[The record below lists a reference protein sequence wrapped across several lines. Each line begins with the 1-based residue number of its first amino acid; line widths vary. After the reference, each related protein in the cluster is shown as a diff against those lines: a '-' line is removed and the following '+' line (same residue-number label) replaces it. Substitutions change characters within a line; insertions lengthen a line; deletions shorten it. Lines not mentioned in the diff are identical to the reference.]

1 MRNRIH
7 DASASS
13 SSGRSTLRIPEESA
27 SREVHVVLKEKLV
40 SLLQSSKKSAD
51 HKQEVMNSNG
61 LKFAH
66 IYCKVNKLSGQVTG
80 PLIEL
85 YIKNALN
92 LKKIAASN
100 CCGDLQILTEDL
112 ATKLCISGGKQ
123 AEEADEKEEEE
134 KEKKKNIKK
143 KQQQQVSSALTT
155 NLEIKA
161 SNGGQN
167 HNQFN
172 YVQLRINHDC
182 DYLFTAYYLCDENVA
197 DLGEMFAFLLRKKE
211 VIPILARF
219 GTYAHGTVKKLGAI
233 KEADFWTLDTH
244 EVNVQNEREYALRP
258 KYGDDCWKA
267 LLKYRV
273 DFE

>member
-1 MRNRIH
+1 MRNRIIH
-7 DASASS
+7 DSSASPS
-13 SSGRSTLRIPEESA
+13 SPSSPPTTNRE
-27 SREVHVVLKEKLV
+27 EVHLVLKDKLV
-40 SLLQSSKKSAD
+40 SLLQSSKKNAD
-51 HKQEVMNSNG
+51 HKEEVMKSEG

-66 IYCKVNKLSGQVTG
+66 IYCKLNKLSGQITG
-80 PLIEL
+80 PLIEF

-92 LKKIAASN
+92 LKKNAAST

-112 ATKLCISGGKQ
+112 ATKLCISGGGGGGGGG
-123 AEEADEKEEEE
+123 EEEY
-134 KEKKKNIKK
+134 KKKTNKK
-143 KQQQQVSSALTT
+143 KQHQQQQQQVSSALTT

-182 DYLFTAYYLCDENVA
+182 DYLFTAYYLCEDNVA
-197 DLGEMFAFLLRKKE
+197 GLGEMFAFLMRKKE
-211 VIPILARF
+211 VIPILAKF

-233 KEADFWTLDTH
+233 KEEDFWTLDTH
-244 EVNVQNEREYALRP
+244 EVNAQNEREYALRP
-258 KYGDDCWKA
+258 KYGDDCWKS

-273 DFE
+273 DF